1 MKQIVST
8 TLVVSLL
15 TLAGVFAVVPVPSG
29 SVASAADK
37 ETSDKETSD
46 KEIMDQLT
54 KIKKMVSDIE
64 MKVKSKKMMM
74 DAMGKEKTMKMLMEV
89 TKMLEKIE
97 SP

>member
-1 MKQIVST
+1 MKWIIST
-8 TLVVSLL
+8 VLVVSLL
-15 TLAGVFAVVPVPSG
+15 TLPDVFAVVPVPSG
-29 SVASAADK
+29 PGASAA
-37 ETSDKETSD
+37 EKETSD

-64 MKVKSKKMMM
+64 MKMKSKKMMM

-89 TKMLEKIE
+89 TKMLQQIE